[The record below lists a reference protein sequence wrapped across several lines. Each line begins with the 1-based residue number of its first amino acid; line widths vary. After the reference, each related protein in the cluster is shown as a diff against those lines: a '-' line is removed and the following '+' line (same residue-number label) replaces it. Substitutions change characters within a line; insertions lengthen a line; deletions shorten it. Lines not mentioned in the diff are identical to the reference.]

1 MNATPTLIT
10 PADAARLGTP
20 SDTVWLDVRSPMEYR
35 EVHLAGSR
43 LVPLDAMQGRTLASE
58 LAGKKVVIICRS
70 GNRAKQA
77 AATLAAAGHGDLA
90 ILDGGVLAWQAAG
103 LPVNRGQA
111 GLSLERQVR
120 IAAGVLVLSGVV
132 LGTWVHPAFYGL
144 SGFVG
149 VGLIFAGV
157 TDWCG
162 MGLLLARAPWNQC
175 STPPAGT
182 TCQAR

>member
-43 LVPLDAMQGRTLASE
+43 LVPLDAMQGPALASE

-77 AATLAAAGHGDLA
+77 AATLAAGRTANG
-90 ILDGGVLAWQAAG
+90 AG
-103 LPVNRGQA
+103 LMINSSRAVLYA
-111 GLSLERQVR
+111 GKGEDFAEAARKVALETRDAINAQR
-120 IAAGVLVLSGVV
+120 
-132 LGTWVHPAFYGL
+132 
-144 SGFVG
+144 
-149 VGLIFAGV
+149 
-157 TDWCG
+157 
-162 MGLLLARAPWNQC
+162 
-175 STPPAGT
+175 
-182 TCQAR
+182 